1 MASEPANPPMVA
13 ADAQPWV
20 GASMTVQT
28 SRPMPLTDSR
38 APSGSNRPAFGSRDS
53 GSRNI
58 PAARAMITIGT
69 LT

>member
-1 MASEPANPPMVA
+1 
-13 ADAQPWV
+13 
-20 GASMTVQT
+20 MTVQT
-28 SRPMPLTDSR
+28 SRPIPLTDSR

-53 GSRNI
+53 GSRTI